1 MTFNPLDQREILAE
15 NKDEVKKLLNTGF
28 VKERTFTTLNEHKMP
43 HFIDVMTSKD
53 RECRL
58 VVDNTKSRIVDVY
71 VKRPKV

>member
-1 MTFNPLDQREILAE
+1 MTFNPLDQKEISSE
-15 NKDEVKKLLNTGF
+15 DRNEVKKLLSTGF

-71 VKRPKV
+71 VKRPKM